1 VIILT
6 VSLLTIILVPTILVK
21 CWDGFI
27 DNKAKE
33 IIVEVRT
40 DEGEIKEIV
49 LEEYLKGVVA
59 AEMPA
64 SFKVEALKAQA
75 VAARTYILRK
85 LQGSTR
91 RRVKI
96 TTDINLDQA
105 WISKEEMIGKW
116 GKFNYYFKISKAV
129 EETEG
134 IFLAYQGKAISA
146 VYHSASGDMTE
157 DSENV
162 WGRDLPYLK
171 SVKSYYEID
180 SPYNRYFQDYSL
192 NEFIKKIGLKKRLDK
207 SDLGNLIN
215 ILSRSKS
222 GRVLEV
228 KVLNKV
234 LTGRELRKRLGLKS
248 TNFKYQLMGN
258 NIRFITSGN
267 GHGVG
272 LSQYGAN
279 GMAKRG
285 YNYFEILSHYYS
297 GVEFR
302 RMNH

>member
-1 VIILT
+1 
-6 VSLLTIILVPTILVK
+6 
-21 CWDGFI
+21 
-27 DNKAKE
+27 
-33 IIVEVRT
+33 
-40 DEGEIKEIV
+40 
-49 LEEYLKGVVA
+49 
-59 AEMPA
+59 
-64 SFKVEALKAQA
+64 
-75 VAARTYILRK
+75 
-85 LQGSTR
+85 
-91 RRVKI
+91 
-96 TTDINLDQA
+96 
-105 WISKEEMIGKW
+105 MIGKW

>member
-1 VIILT
+1 
-6 VSLLTIILVPTILVK
+6 
-21 CWDGFI
+21 
-27 DNKAKE
+27 
-33 IIVEVRT
+33 
-40 DEGEIKEIV
+40 
-49 LEEYLKGVVA
+49 
-59 AEMPA
+59 MPA

-192 NEFIKKIGLKKRLDK
+192 NEFIK
-207 SDLGNLIN
+207 
-215 ILSRSKS
+215 
-222 GRVLEV
+222 
-228 KVLNKV
+228 
-234 LTGRELRKRLGLKS
+234 
-248 TNFKYQLMGN
+248 
-258 NIRFITSGN
+258 NIR
-267 GHGVG
+267 
-272 LSQYGAN
+272 Q
-279 GMAKRG
+279 
-285 YNYFEILSHYYS
+285 E
-297 GVEFR
+297 VEEKK
-302 RMNH
+302 